1 MLCNHSFSLNE
12 TLLNER
18 FDFLILVFKVLNKD
32 KFVYSNI
39 LAASY
44 QRQIL
49 FLPLNVPCR

>member
-1 MLCNHSFSLNE
+1 MLCNHSFSLNK

-49 FLPLNVPCR
+49 FFASECAL